1 MPMSTEK
8 NIRHSIDESHICV
21 TFSNEL
27 IWFLNRSKRDKPLL
41 SCLHRRASVKDI
53 IESFGVPHTE
63 VGRIIFNGGLTDFS
77 IIPQT
82 SGQLEVFGFSSPAEM
97 SQGTILRPR
106 IPDDK
111 KFIAD
116 LNVIRLGSYL
126 ILLGYDVVL
135 AYDLPDAQIA
145 DQAHTED
152 RIVLTRDTRLLFRK
166 QVVFAKRIRASQPM
180 DQLAEVVSFFGLSP
194 NVSDFFT
201 RCSKCNTSLLP
212 VEKSKIDHL
221 LEPKTRKYYH
231 LFFQCPVCNQVFWKG
246 THYDRMLARFQA
258 AGILKSL

>member
-1 MPMSTEK
+1 MSTED
-8 NIRHSIDESHICV
+8 NIRNSIDESHICV

-53 IESFGVPHTE
+53 IESFGIPHTE
-63 VGRIIFNGGLTDFS
+63 VGRIIFNGGQTDFS
-77 IIPQT
+77 IVPQT
-82 SGQLEVFGFSSPAEM
+82 SGQLEVFGFSSPVEM

-106 IPDDK
+106 IPDEK

-116 LNVIRLGSYL
+116 LNVIRLGRYL
-126 ILLGYDVVL
+126 ISLGYDVEL
-135 AYDLPDAQIA
+135 AFEHTDAQIA
-145 DQAHTED
+145 ELANAEK

-166 QVVFAKRIRASQPM
+166 QIDFAKRIKASQPM
-180 DQLAEVVSFFGLSP
+180 HQLVEVISFFGLSP

-201 RCSKCNTSLLP
+201 RCSKCNISLLP

-246 THYDRMLARFQA
+246 THYDRILARFQA